1 MKEWAS
7 SCGQDAG
14 AEPAA
19 EAAFRRLR
27 EQPCFADKSG
37 MLALFARLCGTEGR
51 FACISR
57 PRGFGKSAD
66 ACLLA
71 SGFGPHGGRF
81 LAGLEAERTLCFKRS
96 GTGFQ
101 TVFLDMEALLAE
113 SRGGE
118 AFIVRLEGQAAACLG
133 FPNASLACALQEV
146 CRHRQGQFVLVVDGW
161 DAPLEAPWLAGPC
174 LARYCALLEGLCR
187 AREAWALVCLF
198 GEAPLERCPGLMAG
212 LPRFASFTMRNPGPL
227 GPWTGMGEPCVR
239 RICQEQ
245 GLDFESLLAWHG
257 GWRWDL
263 SSRMFAPV
271 SVAGFVKVR
280 RPGRF
285 FAGPWAET
293 LLADM
298 LAGRPE
304 LCGALSR
311 LAEGGRERL
320 AARPGLKEGFAAST
334 TDACLL
340 RLVHAGLLGYRLH
353 TGQLVVPCREVRLC
367 LLEALAGVDEQ
378 SGRKA
383 RLDVCK
389 VRS

>member
-37 MLALFARLCGTEGR
+37 MLALFAKLCGTEGR

-187 AREAWALVCLF
+187 AREVWALVCLF
-198 GEAPLERCPGLMAG
+198 GEAPLERCPRLMAG

-245 GLDFESLLAWHG
+245 GLDFESLLA
-257 GWRWDL
+257 
-263 SSRMFAPV
+263 S
-271 SVAGFVKVR
+271 
-280 RPGRF
+280 
-285 FAGPWAET
+285 
-293 LLADM
+293 
-298 LAGRPE
+298 
-304 LCGALSR
+304 
-311 LAEGGRERL
+311 
-320 AARPGLKEGFAAST
+320 
-334 TDACLL
+334 
-340 RLVHAGLLGYRLH
+340 
-353 TGQLVVPCREVRLC
+353 
-367 LLEALAGVDEQ
+367 
-378 SGRKA
+378 
-383 RLDVCK
+383 
-389 VRS
+389 